1 MIDSTVV
8 SPGIKTPKC
17 GVGFVPI
24 FERYLVATGYRPHS
38 VDTAKALRDNE
49 FAPSPECAENP
60 SAFLRGHCPA
70 APWLGSLAQRQCEAR
85 CIAFTIGLL
94 RRRPIFW
101 LGTAA
106 PSMWQRPPDP

>member
-1 MIDSTVV
+1 LV
-8 SPGIKTPKC
+8 SC
-17 GVGFVPI
+17 RF

-38 VDTAKALRDNE
+38 VDTAKALRNNE
-49 FAPSPECAENP
+49 LAPSPECAEN
-60 SAFLRGHCPA
+60 SARVFAWALAGRA
-70 APWLGSLAQRQCEAR
+70 VLGSLAQHQCEAR
-85 CIAFTIGLL
+85 GIAFAIGLL